1 MTDYKVQL
9 DIFEGPLDLLLHLI
23 KEEEINI
30 YDIPISKITKQYFDY
45 LGLMKEMDL
54 DVAGEWL
61 VMAATLTH
69 IKSKMLLPVQ
79 ESEEDEYDGVD
90 PRDELVKRLI
100 EYKKFKE
107 AAAALREKEDYQKN
121 TFGRNFHS
129 EWDEDD
135 ADFLKEVSVYKL
147 LEAFSKILKNASGD
161 PLYEIRLEEVSVTE
175 KMAFIMEA
183 LETKPKVRFEDLFT
197 EIKNRMEL
205 IATLL
210 GLLELMKQQMIRVFQ
225 EREFGPIWVQNIEE
239 GETESR
245 EGELETVNAVIN
257 NLDVT

>member
-30 YDIPISKITKQYFDY
+30 YDIPISKITKQYFEY
-45 LGLMKEMDL
+45 LELLKEMDL

-61 VMAATLTH
+61 IMAATLTH
-69 IKSKMLLPVQ
+69 IKSKMLLPV
-79 ESEEDEYDGVD
+79 EPSDEEDDSGVD
-90 PRDELVKRLI
+90 PRDELVQRLL

-107 AAAALREKEDYQKN
+107 AAGTLKEKEEYQKN
-121 TFGRNFHS
+121 SFGRDFHS

-147 LEAFSKILKNASGD
+147 LDAFNKILKTASGD

-175 KMAFIMEA
+175 KMASIMEM
-183 LETKPKVRFEDLFT
+183 LETKSKIRFEDLFV
-197 EIKNRMEL
+197 EMKSRMEL
-205 IATLL
+205 VATLL

-225 EREFGPIWVQNIEE
+225 EREFGPIWIQNIDE